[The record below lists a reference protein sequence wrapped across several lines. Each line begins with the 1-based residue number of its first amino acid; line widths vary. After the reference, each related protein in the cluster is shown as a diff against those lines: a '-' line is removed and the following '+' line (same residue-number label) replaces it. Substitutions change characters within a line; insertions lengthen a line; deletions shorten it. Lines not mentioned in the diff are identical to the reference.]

1 MELLRSC
8 LSEWNIGIDRKQ
20 EDLFLRYYDL
30 LIEWNNKINLTA
42 ITDKDD
48 VIIKHFTD
56 SISILKY
63 INPAKKKIIDIGTGA
78 GFPGIPIKIICPSC
92 KVILLDSLNKRIGFL
107 NEVISSLGL
116 SDIECIHGRA
126 EDIAKDSD
134 HREKYDIAVSRA
146 VSRLNILSEY
156 CLPFVN
162 IDGLFISYKSG
173 SIDEELEEASG
184 AVLKLGGSM
193 GSVERF
199 RLPNSDLERSLVIIK
214 KTGHTMDKYPRKA
227 GVPERKPL

>member
-63 INPAKKKIIDIGTGA
+63 IDPAKKTIIDIGTGA

-92 KVILLDSLNKRIGFL
+92 KVVLLDSLNKRIGFL

-134 HREKYDIAVSRA
+134 HREKYDIVVSRA